1 MKPILVKL
9 VFRFSHLDMHTYL
22 IKGYT
27 FNRYSQATKKRQK
40 KRERKTEFKML
51 SSSKCITWFAAFVT
65 ESLIIVS
72 VNLLTIIVFIKNRNL
87 RTRAMYLVINQTVV
101 DMFVGLLSESFFP
114 LVHMQNR
121 CALLREVPLDR
132 KIIILLYITIPVL
145 PLVSLTNIAVISLE
159 RTHATFRPFKH
170 RVIKKWVYGIM
181 IATVW
186 VLPVIILSAVLFN
199 PFYPLSTELFILWP
213 IYYCFCLFVICVSYA
228 CISIKFVCG
237 AHPQHHGAVNRQRK
251 LTVTLFIITIV
262 SLILLTPFLLNIF
275 NFVTDSTPI
284 LSSFSYLCF
293 SFILAGVNSFVNP
306 ILYSVRIPEFKQAL
320 FSLFRRQ
327 QHENIIPRPVQRY

>member
-1 MKPILVKL
+1 M
-9 VFRFSHLDMHTYL
+9 F
-22 IKGYT
+22 
-27 FNRYSQATKKRQK
+27 
-40 KRERKTEFKML
+40 
-51 SSSKCITWFAAFVT
+51 SSSKCITWFAVFVT

-87 RTRAMYLVINQTVV
+87 CTRAMYLVISLTVA
-101 DMFVGLLSESFFP
+101 DMLVGLLSESLFP
-114 LVHMQNR
+114 VVEMEYP
-121 CALLREVPLDR
+121 CDLLTRVPLDW
-132 KIIILLYITIPVL
+132 KIENFISITIHVL

-170 RVIKKWVYGIM
+170 RFIKKWVYGVL

-186 VLPVIILSAVLFN
+186 VLPVIMILSAAVSII
-199 PFYPLSTELFILWP
+199 FYDISDNLFILWP

-237 AHPQHHGAVNRQRK
+237 THPQHHGAVNRQRK
-251 LTVTLFIITIV
+251 LTVTLFIMTIV
-262 SLILLTPFLLNIF
+262 SLILLIPFLLLL
-275 NFVTDSTPI
+275 FVYAISSHNI
-284 LSSFSYLCF
+284 LSLLSYVYF

-320 FSLFRRQ
+320 ISLFARQ
-327 QHENIIPRPVQRY
+327 RNENVVILV

>member
-1 MKPILVKL
+1 M
-9 VFRFSHLDMHTYL
+9 FSST
-22 IKGYT
+22 
-27 FNRYSQATKKRQK
+27 
-40 KRERKTEFKML
+40 
-51 SSSKCITWFAAFVT
+51 KCITLLAVFVT

-87 RTRAMYLVINQTVV
+87 RTRAMYLVISLTVA
-101 DMFVGLLSESFFP
+101 DMLVGLLSQSPSP
-114 LVHMQNR
+114 LVFMQDT
-121 CALLREVPLDR
+121 CDLLRRVPLDG
-132 KIIILLYITIPVL
+132 KIETLLSITITGL

-170 RVIKKWVYGIM
+170 RVIKKWVYGVI

-186 VLPVIILSAVLFN
+186 VLPVIILSAAMFIS
-199 PFYPLSTELFILWP
+199 FYDLTDNSFILWP

-251 LTVTLFIITIV
+251 LTVTLLIMTIV
-262 SLILLTPFLLNIF
+262 SLILLIPFLLYIF
-275 NFVTDSTPI
+275 VFAIGSENI
-284 LSSFSYLCF
+284 LSSLSYLCF

-306 ILYSVRIPEFKQAL
+306 ILYSVRIPEFKQAFISL
-320 FSLFRRQ
+320 FSRQ
-327 QHENIIPRPVQRY
+327 RNENVVILV